1 MLIYVQCLYI
11 NYTSGNLKKKRKKK
25 GREGEGEREKEGRKK
40 QRGREE
46 RKEEECKKERKKT
59 AVREGSGFSPFRTN
73 DKSSI
78 SHPVPIW
85 GLDFHLS
92 PCCFVP
98 RFFPLKESI
107 SVTQKGRKFEIHCF
121 LLVRKIKL

>member
-1 MLIYVQCLYI
+1 MQCLYI
-11 NYTSGNLKKKRKKK
+11 NYTSVNLKKKRKKK
-25 GREGEGEREKEGRKK
+25 VREGEGEREKEGRKK

-92 PCCFVP
+92 PCCFCALL
-98 RFFPLKESI
+98 FPSERKHLSYTKGKEI
-107 SVTQKGRKFEIHCF
+107 
-121 LLVRKIKL
+121 